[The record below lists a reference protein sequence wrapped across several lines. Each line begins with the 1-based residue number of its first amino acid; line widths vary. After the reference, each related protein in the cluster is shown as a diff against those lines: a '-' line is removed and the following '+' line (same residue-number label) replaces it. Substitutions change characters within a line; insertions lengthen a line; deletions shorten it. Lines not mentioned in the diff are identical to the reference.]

1 MYRWPRAPLLLPVI
15 RMSTKEIPTQGTI
28 IDMSNR
34 GRHPI
39 RPDDGVAALISPKMT
54 HSDQEDSLT
63 IDALIE
69 EWLRAA
75 RAERDLSPH
84 TLSAYA
90 RDTAQFVEWLR
101 RGQIDTVR
109 DLDRRV
115 LRRYV
120 AFLSERQYARRSIA
134 RKLSAIRSMLEW
146 AVTRGLL
153 GANPARDLSTLKL
166 DRPLPKALKAAD
178 VAALCELPPDDD
190 PRGLRD
196 RAAIELL
203 YGSGLR
209 VGELCALDLED
220 VDLRAMA
227 VRVMGKGRKERRVPI
242 SRPAAAA
249 LRAYLSGARSELL
262 AAKEIVPEPHAL
274 LINTRSGRLNPRS
287 VRAILARY
295 LKAEGRSPVGPHA
308 LRHSFATHLLD
319 NGADLRAVQELLGHE
334 SLATTQIYTHVST
347 ERLRAVYEQSHPRA

>member
-1 MYRWPRAPLLLPVI
+1 V
-15 RMSTKEIPTQGTI
+15 
-28 IDMSNR
+28 
-34 GRHPI
+34 
-39 RPDDGVAALISPKMT
+39 
-54 HSDQEDSLT
+54 
-63 IDALIE
+63 
-69 EWLRAA
+69 
-75 RAERDLSPH
+75 
-84 TLSAYA
+84 
-90 RDTAQFVEWLR
+90 
-101 RGQIDTVR
+101 
-109 DLDRRV
+109 
-115 LRRYV
+115 
-120 AFLSERQYARRSIA
+120 
-134 RKLSAIRSMLEW
+134 
-146 AVTRGLL
+146 
-153 GANPARDLSTLKL
+153 
-166 DRPLPKALKAAD
+166 
-178 VAALCELPPDDD
+178 
-190 PRGLRD
+190 RD
-196 RAAIELL
+196 RAALELL

-227 VRVMGKGRKERRVPI
+227 VRVTGKGRKERRVPI

-262 AAKEIVPEPHAL
+262 AAKEVVPEPHAL
-274 LINTRSGRLNPRS
+274 FINARSGRLSPRS